1 LLLRGQITSQL
12 QEAVLRTTGTSILIL
27 LFSLS
32 ILLAGAFAQPQG
44 NPATSSENRRQPIL
58 RIGINATDVETLDPH
73 KAAAFNDRLVVDMIF
88 NGLLRYEPGN
98 APRFEADLAE
108 KIPEPYLKESRQ
120 IWPITLKK
128 GVRFHSVPGYED
140 YELTA
145 DDVVYSF
152 NRAADPNRSRYAGE
166 YAGMTVEKV
175 DRYSCNII
183 MASPLSPVLFF
194 TKIADYAGGFV
205 VPKQIVEEMG
215 DEEFRKHPI
224 GTGPFR
230 FAVHQPKQGVQLSA
244 NQSYFRGSP
253 QLESV
258 SVFFYPDAQ
267 ERYHA
272 FKLGQLDLIRAGYEI
287 TAENLLP
294 KETIVDV
301 FGVPEVAI
309 IHFNTA
315 VKPLNDIRVRKAIA
329 YALDRNL
336 FLASFDGLTTTNVF
350 SPIPDKYLPGG
361 LSEEQVKTLDLDYA
375 YNPEKAKTLLKE
387 AGYQTGFSLDVVATK
402 LKHVQKNYLSFKEQ
416 LGKVGIQI
424 RLNIVDHS
432 TMHRLIRQDLSPIVI
447 YEAWR
452 PNADVFLSRF
462 FHSDSIVVSG
472 RNPDTN
478 FSHYRAI
485 DNLIVRARKEMDPEW
500 QSRLWEY
507 AQVKILEDMV
517 AYPLHYRKRVYIRR
531 GYLDYGHL
539 LLSSMALYPQIT
551 EETRVLR

>member
-1 LLLRGQITSQL
+1 M
-12 QEAVLRTTGTSILIL
+12 RTTRISILSIV
-27 LFSLS
+27 FSLS
-32 ILLAGAFAQPQG
+32 ILLAGAFSQPQSSS
-44 NPATSSENRRQPIL
+44 ATTSKNHRQPIL

-73 KAAAFNDRLVVDMIF
+73 KAAAFNDRLVVDMVF

-98 APRFEADLAE
+98 APRFEPDLAE

-128 GVRFHSVPGYED
+128 GVRFHSIPGYED

-152 NRAADPNRSRYAGE
+152 KRAADPNRSRYAGE

-194 TKIADYAGGFV
+194 AKIADYAGGFI
-205 VPKQIVEEMG
+205 VPRQIVEEMG

-224 GTGPFR
+224 GTGPFQ
-230 FAVHQPKQGVQLSA
+230 FAVHQPKQVVQLTA
-244 NQSYFRGSP
+244 NQHYFRGSP

-258 SVFFYPDAQ
+258 SVFFYPDDQ

-272 FKLGQLDLIRAGYEI
+272 FKLGQLDLIRAGFEI
-287 TAENLLP
+287 AAENLLP
-294 KETIVDV
+294 KESIVDV

-309 IHFNTA
+309 IYFNTA

-329 YALDRNL
+329 YALDRDL
-336 FLASFDGLTTTNVF
+336 FLASFDNLTTTNQF
-350 SPIPDKYLPGG
+350 SPVPETYLPGG
-361 LSEEQVKTLDLDYA
+361 LSEEQVKTLGLDYA
-375 YNPEKAKTLLKE
+375 YNPAKARALLQE
-387 AGYQTGFSLDVVATK
+387 AGYQNGFSLDVVATK
-402 LKHVQKNYLSFKEQ
+402 LKHVQKNYLILKAQ
-416 LGKVGIQI
+416 LEKVGIQI

-485 DNLIVRARKEMDPEW
+485 DDLIVRARREMDPEW
-500 QSRLWEY
+500 QARLWEY

-551 EETRVLR
+551 EKTRVLR